1 MAHRRQHFSQE
12 YLAALQWAAKTVAE
26 QVQATLEPDQM
37 PPFAWLKLA
46 PAYPAFCDQA
56 FAYRNQVFAYLVDRL
71 DEKGG
76 STVTDEAKERLLAVA
91 EQNNL
96 VPCRFAVKADGTAV
110 GDGWNLVRLDNGEKV
125 VPVELAGDEPVK
137 RSEWERLEIA
147 VEATAEWL
155 AENRC
160 GEISTQCAIP
170 GADPQ
175 LWFHEVSGDD
185 AWVLVREEGAEPFQ
199 EEKFLKEHPTLKDYA
214 GYECRV
220 KLSPEEGET
229 ALYRGHQANV
239 HTEGP
244 VKVHLSSSDT
254 GLLAEEQAVPLG
266 GKPAS
271 LPPPQEEKE
280 VSGKGCL
287 LYLIAGV
294 AAVAGAV
301 AGIGI
306 LG

>member
-1 MAHRRQHFSQE
+1 MKHRGQHFSKE
-12 YLAALQWAAKTVAE
+12 YIAALQLAANRVSEKVK
-26 QVQATLEPDQM
+26 ATLEPKQT

-56 FAYRNQVFAYLVDRL
+56 FAYRNQIFAYLVDRL

-76 STVTDEAKERLLAVA
+76 STLTAEAKERLLAVA

-110 GDGWNLVRLDNGEKV
+110 ADGWNLVRLDNGDAV
-125 VPVELAGDEPVK
+125 SPTALASDEPVE
-137 RSEWERLEIA
+137 RSPWERLEIA

-160 GEISTQCAIP
+160 GEISAQCAIP

-185 AWVLVREEGAEPFQ
+185 AWILVREEGEEPFQ
-199 EEKFLKEHPTLKDYA
+199 EESFLKEHPTLKDYA

-220 KLSPEEGET
+220 RLSPEEGE
-229 ALYRGHQANV
+229 AGLLRGNHVVV
-239 HTEGP
+239 HTDGP
-244 VKVHLSSSDT
+244 AKVHLSFSD
-254 GLLAEEQAVPLG
+254 GSLLGQENAIPLG
-266 GKPAS
+266 AKPAS
-271 LPPPQEEKE
+271 QPEPREEKE

-287 LYLIAGV
+287 LFL
-294 AAVAGAV
+294 V
-301 AGIGI
+301 AGIAVLAGI
-306 LG
+306 VAGVVC